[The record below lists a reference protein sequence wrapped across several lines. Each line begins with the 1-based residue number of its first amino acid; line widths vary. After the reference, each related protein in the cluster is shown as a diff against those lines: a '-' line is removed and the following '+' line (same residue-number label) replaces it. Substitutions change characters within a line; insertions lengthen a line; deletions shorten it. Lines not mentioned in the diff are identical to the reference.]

1 MLVQSNLAEILLF
14 VMVVDLVAVV
24 VVVVV
29 VVVPSF
35 HWYDDAIRPH
45 YARPEKSS

>member
-1 MLVQSNLAEILLF
+1 MLVQSNLAVVLLF
-14 VMVVDLVAVV
+14 VMVVDLVV

-35 HWYDDAIRPH
+35 HWYDDAITPH